1 MKLEDHPTVKR
12 YRENAASHSVPVA
25 PDKFDATWL
34 KGVALEAGADD
45 AGLIAIARPEID
57 NQKSDILK
65 LFPGTRSLMSIVCR
79 LSQGNIRCVSR
90 DVSDLEF
97 LQTFEKVNSAASRIV
112 KVLERKGVRALN
124 PSGGF
129 PMDMAKWPDK
139 MWPLSHKPIAVA
151 SGLGAIGHHR
161 LVIHPRFGSFIA
173 LGTIL
178 LEGEATAYDGPLDF
192 NPCIEC
198 KLCVSVCP
206 VGAIG
211 ADGHFNFAACMTHNY
226 RDRLGGFLDW
236 VEKVVSSKDV
246 RSYRKKVSDSESV
259 SMWQSL
265 SYGICNKSSYC
276 MAACPAGEEVI
287 GAYLDHRAE
296 YLSEVVSPLQR
307 KEETIYVVPG
317 SDAETHVAQ
326 YFPHKTIRR
335 VGNGLRPNSA
345 RGFLKSLP
353 IVFQRGQSDGIDAT
367 YHFTFT
373 GAEECTGTVVI
384 RNKTIEVMEGHVGTA
399 DMHLTADSR
408 AWIAF
413 LAKEKGLLAALLQR
427 KICLR
432 GSPRLMKQFA
442 RCFPS

>member
-1 MKLEDHPTVKR
+1 VKLDEHPTVKR
-12 YRENAASHSVPVA
+12 YREKAGARSVPFA
-25 PDKFDATWL
+25 QDKLDATWL
-34 KGVALEAGADD
+34 KGMALEAGADD
-45 AGLIAIARPEID
+45 AALTEISRPEIED
-57 NQKSDILK
+57 QKGDILK
-65 LFPGTRSLMSIVCR
+65 IFPRTRSLMSIVCR
-79 LSQGNIRCVSR
+79 LNPENIRCVSR
-90 DVSDLEF
+90 DVSDLAF

-112 KVLERKGVRALN
+112 KSLSEKGVRALN

-129 PMDMAKWPDK
+129 PMDMANWPGK
-139 MWPLSHKPIAVA
+139 MWPVSHKPIAVA
-151 SGLGAIGHHR
+151 SGLGAMGHHR
-161 LVIHPRFGSFIA
+161 LVIHPRFGSFIV

-178 LEGEATAYDGPLDF
+178 LEGEATAYDRPLDF

-198 KLCVSVCP
+198 NLCVSVCP

-211 ADGHFNFAACMTHNY
+211 PDGHFNFTTCMTHNY

-246 RSYRKKVSDSESV
+246 RSYRKKVNDPESV

-276 MAACPAGEEVI
+276 MAVCPAGEEVI

-296 YLSEVVSPLQR
+296 YLAEVVKPLQS

-317 SDAETHVAQ
+317 SDAETHVVQ
-326 YFPHKTIRR
+326 HFPHKSIRR
-335 VGNGLRPNSA
+335 IGNGLRPSSV
-345 RGFLKSLP
+345 RGFLQSLP
-353 IVFQRGQSDGIDAT
+353 IVFQRGQSDGIDST

-373 GAEECTGTVVI
+373 GAEECIATVVI
-384 RNKTIEVMEGHVGTA
+384 RNKSIEVMEGHVGTA

-408 AWIAF
+408 TWVAF
-413 LAKEKGLLAALLQR
+413 LAKEKNLLGALLRR
-427 KICLR
+427 KIR
-432 GSPRLMKQFA
+432 VKGSPRLMKQFA

>member
-1 MKLEDHPTVKR
+1 VKLDEHPTVKR
-12 YRENAASHSVPVA
+12 YREKAGARSVPFA
-25 PDKFDATWL
+25 QDKLDATWL
-34 KGVALEAGADD
+34 KGMALEAGADD
-45 AGLIAIARPEID
+45 AALTEISRPEIED
-57 NQKSDILK
+57 QKGDILK
-65 LFPGTRSLMSIVCR
+65 IFPRTRSLMSIVCR
-79 LSQGNIRCVSR
+79 LNPENIRCVSR
-90 DVSDLEF
+90 DVSDLAF

-112 KVLERKGVRALN
+112 KSLSEKGVRALN

-129 PMDMAKWPDK
+129 PMDMANWPGK
-139 MWPLSHKPIAVA
+139 MWPVSHKPIAVA
-151 SGLGAIGHHR
+151 SGLGAMGHHR
-161 LVIHPRFGSFIA
+161 LVIHPRFGSFIV

-178 LEGEATAYDGPLDF
+178 LEGEATAYDRPLDF

-198 KLCVSVCP
+198 NLCVSVCP

-211 ADGHFNFAACMTHNY
+211 PDGHFNFTTCMTHNY

-246 RSYRKKVSDSESV
+246 RSYRKRVNDPESV

-276 MAACPAGEEVI
+276 MAVCPAGEEVI

-296 YLSEVVSPLQR
+296 YLAEVVKPLQS

-317 SDAETHVAQ
+317 SDAETHVVQ
-326 YFPHKTIRR
+326 HFPHKSIRR
-335 VGNGLRPNSA
+335 IGNGLRPSSV
-345 RGFLKSLP
+345 RGFLQSLP
-353 IVFQRGQSDGIDAT
+353 IVFQRGQSDGIDST

-373 GAEECTGTVVI
+373 GAEECIATVVI
-384 RNKTIEVMEGHVGTA
+384 RNKSIEVMEGHVGTA

-408 AWIAF
+408 TWVAF
-413 LAKEKGLLAALLQR
+413 LAKEKNLLGALLRR
-427 KICLR
+427 KIR
-432 GSPRLMKQFA
+432 VKGSPRLMKQFA

>member
-1 MKLEDHPTVKR
+1 L
-12 YRENAASHSVPVA
+12 S
-25 PDKFDATWL
+25 
-34 KGVALEAGADD
+34 
-45 AGLIAIARPEID
+45 LI
-57 NQKSDILK
+57 
-65 LFPGTRSLMSIVCR
+65 TCR
-79 LSQGNIRCVSR
+79 LNPENIRCVSR

-97 LQTFEKVNSAASRIV
+97 LQTFEKVSSAASRIV
-112 KVLERKGVRALN
+112 KSLSEKGVRALN
-124 PSGGF
+124 PSSGF
-129 PMDMAKWPDK
+129 PMDMAKWPGK
-139 MWPLSHKPIAVA
+139 MWPVSHKPIAVA
-151 SGLGAIGHHR
+151 SGLGAMGHHR
-161 LVIHPRFGSFIA
+161 MVIHPRFGSFIV

-178 LEGEATAYDGPLDF
+178 LEGEATAYDRPLDF

-211 ADGHFNFAACMTHNY
+211 PDGHFNFATCMTHNY

-246 RSYRKKVSDSESV
+246 RSYRKKVNDPESV

-276 MAACPAGEEVI
+276 MAVCPAGEEVI

-296 YLSEVVSPLQR
+296 YLAEVVKPLQS

-326 YFPHKTIRR
+326 HFPHKTIRR
-335 VGNGLRPNSA
+335 IGSGLRPNSV
-345 RGFLKSLP
+345 RGFLQSMP
-353 IVFQRGQSDGIDAT
+353 IVFQRGQSDGIDST

-373 GAEECTGTVVI
+373 GAEECIATVVI
-384 RNKTIEVMEGHVGTA
+384 RNKSIEVMEGHVGTA

-408 AWIAF
+408 TWVAF
-413 LAKEKGLLAALLQR
+413 LAKEKNLFGALLRR
-427 KICLR
+427 KIR
-432 GSPRLMKQFA
+432 MKGSPRLMKEFA

>member
-1 MKLEDHPTVKR
+1 MKLNEHPTVKR
-12 YRENAASHSVPVA
+12 YREKAGSRPVPIA
-25 PDKFDATWL
+25 QDKLDATWL
-34 KGVALEAGADD
+34 KGMALEAGADD
-45 AGLIAIARPEID
+45 VALTEIARPEIED
-57 NQKSDILK
+57 QKSDILK
-65 LFPGTRSLMSIVCR
+65 IFPRTRSLMSIVCR
-79 LSQGNIRCVSR
+79 LNPENIRCVSR

-112 KVLERKGVRALN
+112 KSLSEKDVRALN
-124 PSGGF
+124 PSSGF
-129 PMDMAKWPDK
+129 PMDMAKWPGK
-139 MWPLSHKPIAVA
+139 MWPVSHKPIAVA
-151 SGLGAIGHHR
+151 GGLGAMGHHR
-161 LVIHPRFGSFIA
+161 LVIHPRFGSFIV

-178 LEGEATAYDGPLDF
+178 LEAEAMAYDRPIDF

-211 ADGHFNFAACMTHNY
+211 PDGHFNFTTCMTHNY

-246 RSYRKKVSDSESV
+246 RSYRKKVNDAESV

-276 MAACPAGEEVI
+276 MAVCPAGEELI

-296 YLSEVVSPLQR
+296 YVAEVVKPLQR

-326 YFPHKTIRR
+326 HFPHKTIRR
-335 VGNGLRPNSA
+335 IGNGLRPNSV
-345 RGFLKSLP
+345 RGFLQSLP
-353 IVFQRGQSDGIDAT
+353 IVFQRGQSDGIDST

-384 RNKTIEVMEGHVGTA
+384 RNKSIEVMEGHVGTA

-408 AWIAF
+408 TWVAF
-413 LAKEKGLLAALLQR
+413 LAKEKSLAGALLRR
-427 KICLR
+427 KIR
-432 GSPRLMKQFA
+432 AKGSPRLMKAFA

>member
-1 MKLEDHPTVKR
+1 MKLDEHPTVKR
-12 YRENAASHSVPVA
+12 YREKAGARSVPFA
-25 PDKFDATWL
+25 QDKLDATWL
-34 KGVALEAGADD
+34 KGMALEAGADD
-45 AGLIAIARPEID
+45 AALTEISRPEIED
-57 NQKSDILK
+57 QKGDILK
-65 LFPGTRSLMSIVCR
+65 IFPRTRSLMSIVCR
-79 LSQGNIRCVSR
+79 LNPENIRCVSR
-90 DVSDLEF
+90 DVSDLAF

-112 KVLERKGVRALN
+112 KSLSEKGVRALN

-129 PMDMAKWPDK
+129 PMDMANWPGK
-139 MWPLSHKPIAVA
+139 MWPVSHKPIAVA
-151 SGLGAIGHHR
+151 SGLGAMGHHR
-161 LVIHPRFGSFIA
+161 LVIHPRFGSFIV

-178 LEGEATAYDGPLDF
+178 LEGEATAYDRPLDF

-198 KLCVSVCP
+198 NLCVSVCP

-211 ADGHFNFAACMTHNY
+211 PDGHFNFTTCMTHNY

-246 RSYRKKVSDSESV
+246 RSYRKKVNDPESV

-276 MAACPAGEEVI
+276 MAVCPAGEEVI

-296 YLSEVVSPLQR
+296 YLAEVVKPLQS

-317 SDAETHVAQ
+317 SDAETHVVQ
-326 YFPHKTIRR
+326 HFPHKSIRR
-335 VGNGLRPNSA
+335 IGNGLRPSSV
-345 RGFLKSLP
+345 RGFLQSLP
-353 IVFQRGQSDGIDAT
+353 IVFQRGQSDGIDST

-373 GAEECTGTVVI
+373 GAEECIATVVI
-384 RNKTIEVMEGHVGTA
+384 RNKSIEVMEGHVGTA

-408 AWIAF
+408 TWVAF
-413 LAKEKGLLAALLQR
+413 LAKEKNLLGALLRR
-427 KICLR
+427 KIR
-432 GSPRLMKQFA
+432 VKGSPRLMKQFA

>member
-1 MKLEDHPTVKR
+1 
-12 YRENAASHSVPVA
+12 
-25 PDKFDATWL
+25 
-34 KGVALEAGADD
+34 
-45 AGLIAIARPEID
+45 
-57 NQKSDILK
+57 
-65 LFPGTRSLMSIVCR
+65 MSIVCR
-79 LSQGNIRCVSR
+79 LNPENIRCVSR
-90 DVSDLEF
+90 DVSDLAF

-112 KVLERKGVRALN
+112 KSLSEKGVRALN

-129 PMDMAKWPDK
+129 PMDMANWPGK
-139 MWPLSHKPIAVA
+139 MWPVSHKPIAVA
-151 SGLGAIGHHR
+151 SGLGAMGHHR
-161 LVIHPRFGSFIA
+161 LVIHPRFGSFIV

-178 LEGEATAYDGPLDF
+178 LEGEATAYDRPLDF

-198 KLCVSVCP
+198 NLCVSVCP

-211 ADGHFNFAACMTHNY
+211 PDGHFNFTTCMTHNY

-246 RSYRKKVSDSESV
+246 RSYRKKVNDPESV

-276 MAACPAGEEVI
+276 MAVCPAGEEVI

-296 YLSEVVSPLQR
+296 YLAEVVKPLQS

-317 SDAETHVAQ
+317 SDAETHVVQ
-326 YFPHKTIRR
+326 HFPHKSIRR
-335 VGNGLRPNSA
+335 IGNGLRPSSV
-345 RGFLKSLP
+345 RGFLQSLP
-353 IVFQRGQSDGIDAT
+353 IVFQRGQSDGIDST

-373 GAEECTGTVVI
+373 GAEECIATVVI
-384 RNKTIEVMEGHVGTA
+384 RNKSIEVMEGHVGTA

-408 AWIAF
+408 TWVAF
-413 LAKEKGLLAALLQR
+413 LAKEKNLLGALLRR
-427 KICLR
+427 KIR
-432 GSPRLMKQFA
+432 VKGSPRLMKQFA

>member
-1 MKLEDHPTVKR
+1 VKLDEHPTVKR
-12 YRENAASHSVPVA
+12 YREKAGVRSVPFA
-25 PDKFDATWL
+25 QDKLDATWL
-34 KGVALEAGADD
+34 KGMALEAGADD
-45 AGLIAIARPEID
+45 AALTEISRPEIED
-57 NQKSDILK
+57 QKGDILK
-65 LFPGTRSLMSIVCR
+65 IFPRTRSLMSIVCR
-79 LSQGNIRCVSR
+79 LNPENIRCVSR
-90 DVSDLEF
+90 DVSDLAF

-112 KVLERKGVRALN
+112 KSLSEKGVRALN

-129 PMDMAKWPDK
+129 PMDMANWPGK
-139 MWPLSHKPIAVA
+139 MWPVSHKPIAVA
-151 SGLGAIGHHR
+151 SGLGAMGHHR
-161 LVIHPRFGSFIA
+161 LVIHPRFGSFIV

-178 LEGEATAYDGPLDF
+178 LEGEATAYDRPLDF

-198 KLCVSVCP
+198 NLCVSVCP

-211 ADGHFNFAACMTHNY
+211 PDGHFNFTTCMTHNY

-246 RSYRKKVSDSESV
+246 RSYRKKVNDPESV

-276 MAACPAGEEVI
+276 MAVCPAGEEVI

-296 YLSEVVSPLQR
+296 YLAEVVKPLQS

-317 SDAETHVAQ
+317 SDAETHVVQ
-326 YFPHKTIRR
+326 HFPHKSIRR
-335 VGNGLRPNSA
+335 IGNGLRPSSV
-345 RGFLKSLP
+345 RGFLQSLP
-353 IVFQRGQSDGIDAT
+353 IVFQRGQSDGIDST

-373 GAEECTGTVVI
+373 GAEECIATVVI
-384 RNKTIEVMEGHVGTA
+384 RNKSIEVMEGHVGTA

-408 AWIAF
+408 TWVAF
-413 LAKEKGLLAALLQR
+413 LAKEKNLLGALLRR
-427 KICLR
+427 KIR
-432 GSPRLMKQFA
+432 VKGSPRLMKQFA

>member
-1 MKLEDHPTVKR
+1 MKLDEHPTVKR
-12 YRENAASHSVPVA
+12 YREKAGSRSVAFAQDKLDAA
-25 PDKFDATWL
+25 WL
-34 KGVALEAGADD
+34 KGMALEAGADD
-45 AGLIAIARPEID
+45 AALTEIVCPEIED
-57 NQKSDILK
+57 QKRDILSI
-65 LFPGTRSLMSIVCR
+65 FPRTRSLMSIVCR
-79 LSQGNIRCVSR
+79 LNPENIRCVSR

-112 KVLERKGVRALN
+112 KSLSEKGVRALN

-129 PMDMAKWPDK
+129 PMDMANWPGK
-139 MWPLSHKPIAVA
+139 MWPVSHKPIAVA
-151 SGLGAIGHHR
+151 SGLGAMGHHR
-161 LVIHPRFGSFIA
+161 LVIHPRFGSFIV

-178 LEGEATAYDGPLDF
+178 LEGEATAYDRPLDF

-198 KLCVSVCP
+198 NLCVSVCP

-211 ADGHFNFAACMTHNY
+211 PDGHFNFTTCMTHNY

-246 RSYRKKVSDSESV
+246 RSYRKKVNDPESV

-276 MAACPAGEEVI
+276 MAVCPAGEEVI

-296 YLSEVVSPLQR
+296 YLAEVVKPLQS

-326 YFPHKTIRR
+326 HFPHKTIRR
-335 VGNGLRPNSA
+335 IGSGLRPNSV
-345 RGFLKSLP
+345 RGFLQSLP
-353 IVFQRGQSDGIDAT
+353 IVFQRGQSDGIDTT

-373 GAEECTGTVVI
+373 GEEECKGTVVI
-384 RNKTIEVMEGHVGTA
+384 RNKSIEVMEGHMGTA
-399 DMHLTADSR
+399 DMHLTADSQT
-408 AWIAF
+408 WVAF
-413 LAKEKGLLAALLQR
+413 LAKEKNLLGALLRR
-427 KICLR
+427 KIR
-432 GSPRLMKQFA
+432 VKGSPRLMKQFA

>member
-1 MKLEDHPTVKR
+1 MKLDEHPTVKR
-12 YRENAASHSVPVA
+12 YREKAGARSVPFA
-25 PDKFDATWL
+25 QDKLDATWL
-34 KGVALEAGADD
+34 KGMALEAGADD
-45 AGLIAIARPEID
+45 AALTEISRPEIED
-57 NQKSDILK
+57 QKGDILK
-65 LFPGTRSLMSIVCR
+65 IFPRTRSLMSIVCR
-79 LSQGNIRCVSR
+79 LNPENIRCVSR
-90 DVSDLEF
+90 DVSDLAF

-112 KVLERKGVRALN
+112 KSLSEKGVRALN

-129 PMDMAKWPDK
+129 PMDMANWPGK
-139 MWPLSHKPIAVA
+139 MWPVSHKPIAVA
-151 SGLGAIGHHR
+151 SGLGAMGHHR
-161 LVIHPRFGSFIA
+161 LVIHPRFGSFIV

-178 LEGEATAYDGPLDF
+178 LEGEATAYDRPLDF

-198 KLCVSVCP
+198 NLCVSVCP

-211 ADGHFNFAACMTHNY
+211 PDGHFNFTTCMTHNY

-246 RSYRKKVSDSESV
+246 RSYRKKVNDPESV

-276 MAACPAGEEVI
+276 MAVCPAGEEVI

-296 YLSEVVSPLQR
+296 YLAEVVKPLQS

-317 SDAETHVAQ
+317 SDAETHVVQ
-326 YFPHKTIRR
+326 HFPHKSIRR
-335 VGNGLRPNSA
+335 IGNGLRPSSV
-345 RGFLKSLP
+345 RGFLQSLP
-353 IVFQRGQSDGIDAT
+353 IVFQRGQSDGIDST

-373 GAEECTGTVVI
+373 GAEECLATVVI
-384 RNKTIEVMEGHVGTA
+384 RNKSIEVMEGHVGTA

-408 AWIAF
+408 TWVAF
-413 LAKEKGLLAALLQR
+413 LAKEKNLLGALLRR
-427 KICLR
+427 KIR
-432 GSPRLMKQFA
+432 VKGSPRLMKQFA